1 MTTLLKK
8 NIFIRDNRK
17 GTEMKKE
24 TVIALRRSIKDY
36 WESLSISTIEREF
49 SRLGAGLLN
58 RNSKLQKNPDGNAVR
73 IYGIE
78 MLPANY
84 TAGENLC
91 PSAGQCIN
99 TCLAFSGHARLIK
112 LDVPSV
118 KLNNVLKK
126 RARRTFLFKH
136 SPDFRAMLK
145 TQVKRRFELDAKIG
159 IKSVFRL
166 NVFSDVDYTWLIKEL
181 PYIQFYDYTKVWS
194 REASLSNYTLV
205 YSYSERTDPIEA
217 MEKLH
222 KGQNIAMV
230 FQDTLPETWNGFPV
244 IDGDESD
251 YRIADPRGVVVG
263 LKVKQQ
269 IGLKKDSYNSFT
281 SASNL

>member
-1 MTTLLKK
+1 
-8 NIFIRDNRK
+8 
-17 GTEMKKE
+17 MKQE

-58 RNSKLQKNPDGNAVR
+58 RNAKLQKNPNGDAVR

-99 TCLAFSGHARLIK
+99 TCLAFSGHARLLK
-112 LDVPSV
+112 LDVPRV

-126 RARRTFLFKH
+126 RARRTFLYKH
-136 SPDFRAMLK
+136 SSSFRAMLK

-159 IKSVFRL
+159 VKAVFRL
-166 NVFSDVDYTWLIKEL
+166 NVFSDLDYSWLIREL
-181 PYIQFYDYTKVWS
+181 PHIQFYDYTKVWS
-194 REASLSNYTLV
+194 REVIGLSNYTLV
-205 YSYSERTDPIEA
+205 YSYSETVDPIVA
-217 MEKLH
+217 MERLQL
-222 KGQNIAMV
+222 GFNVAMV
-230 FQDTLPETWNGFPV
+230 FQGELPESWNGFPV
-244 IDGDESD
+244 IDGDASD